1 MVLLKI
7 LVCNERFATRG
18 SLKRH
23 NEQKKRSCR
32 EKPVGTRCM
41 FCGYGPSGEEFENR
55 WRLSEHALG
64 KLCHSIMQFQWSSAD
79 HQQVRARGQLL
90 LPTEKNVMKLVTE
103 RHLNSFSR
111 LLERDSNRLGWMPTL
126 DQVNKTLIANEK
138 ATLDSLPAVRE
149 TEDERSLALSAAR
162 EDPVPSAS
170 TAATQLLT
178 VTGDPLTLVDI
189 SSSANTVKSDIY
201 FNFPSESCTKMMQNR
216 TAMNAFFDAAST
228 GPIEF
233 IKVLSASEV
242 ENLLPQLSG
251 DIPLIKVQVHIS

>member
-18 SLKRH
+18 SLRRH
-23 NEQKKRSCR
+23 NEQKKRSCM

-41 FCGYGPSGEEFENR
+41 FCGYGLSGEEFENR

-64 KLCHSIMQFQWSSAD
+64 KLCHSIMQFQWSSTD
-79 HQQVRARGQLL
+79 HQQVRARGQLM

-111 LLERDSNRLGWMPTL
+111 LLERDSNRHGWMPTL

-149 TEDERSLALSAAR
+149 TEDGRRKIPCPFCRPRGPSSIRFHCCHPTSDSHWRSA
-162 EDPVPSAS
+162 D
-170 TAATQLLT
+170 
-178 VTGDPLTLVDI
+178 
-189 SSSANTVKSDIY
+189 
-201 FNFPSESCTKMMQNR
+201 SCR
-216 TAMNAFFDAAST
+216 Y
-228 GPIEF
+228 
-233 IKVLSASEV
+233 L
-242 ENLLPQLSG
+242 QLSNHCQ
-251 DIPLIKVQVHIS
+251 K